1 MLSINNKISK
11 IIGLGLLDKL
21 KTKYSIL
28 WLEYFITPGIDIC
41 KLSRVS
47 FDYLAVFFS
56 LFRLEGMKR
65 ERRPVI
71 CMLTP

>member
-1 MLSINNKISK
+1 MLFINNKTSK

-47 FDYLAVFFS
+47 FDYLAVFS

-65 ERRPVI
+65 ETGPLI

>member
-1 MLSINNKISK
+1 MLPINNKTSK

-47 FDYLAVFFS
+47 FDYLAVF
-56 LFRLEGMKR
+56 LVYLGLKA
-65 ERRPVI
+65 
-71 CMLTP
+71 